1 MAKNGYI
8 NTCTTIAR
16 GILHDRALRRKMII
30 QLGVFMLLLVV
41 VGTWVISDWL
51 DDSVWRFGIFWGIVT
66 VYVLLVLLLCLYD
79 MLRSIKEIQDEE
91 K

>member
-1 MAKNGYI
+1 
-8 NTCTTIAR
+8 
-16 GILHDRALRRKMII
+16 MII